1 MNYINNFIRTDSRFE
16 KKYIIKFG
24 QLLSVNLNNID
35 SIKKLHDGNNINNIY
50 FDTLHNDFLNDH
62 IEGNL
67 HRIKTRIRWYSHN
80 KKKIKYFFE
89 IKIKKNFINYKI
101 KKELVNF
108 KIDNISLKYINDVY
122 NSLITQTSFSNY
134 KYKFIKPILYNNY
147 NREYFYKSNRQNR
160 ITVDKNLYTQ
170 ALNINF
176 AKNRKK
182 CFYNYIL
189 EHKYPE
195 NKYQDLYISN
205 INFINSSF
213 SKYLY
218 GLE

>member
-1 MNYINNFIRTDSRFE
+1 MNYINNYIKTDSRFE

-24 QLLSVNLNNID
+24 QLYSNNFNNID

-50 FDTLHNDFLNDH
+50 FDTLQNDFFNDH

-67 HRIKTRIRWYSHN
+67 HRIKTRIRWYSYN

-101 KKELVNF
+101 KRELLNF
-108 KIDNISLKYINDVY
+108 NMNRISLKYINDIY
-122 NSLITQTSFSNY
+122 NSLITRTSFDSY

-147 NREYFYKSNRQNR
+147 RREYFYKSDRQNR
-160 ITVDKNLYTQ
+160 ITIDNNLYTQ
-170 ALNINF
+170 VLNINF
-176 AKNRKK
+176 AKSKK
-182 CFYNYIL
+182 KYFHNYIL
-189 EHKYPE
+189 EHKYLE
-195 NKYQDLYISN
+195 NKHQNLCISN
-205 INFINSSF
+205 LNFVNSSF